1 MEGTSLEDDLDE
13 WFIES
18 LHIYTDLHVFEL
30 QQPTQV
36 IEWTAEKSICVAGYS
51 ATKKNEILELL
62 LPQKLFARDNQGLC
76 PERDF
81 RVDHGGFTE
90 EPVNCL
96 RHIPGTRCVV
106 TSGAPGSSL
115 QIWQIGD
122 GDSDVIKKTGC
133 IELKNNSKRRCKI
146 GAGLTET
153 ACVLHGSELRDI
165 QLTELPSGKVLYT
178 AGSDSSDSV
187 SSLQFVSTSV
197 FLVCTESGD
206 LCVDDTRVPSS
217 LLRTPAGQ
225 QGGHRWCMGL
235 KKGPSP
241 SDASSCKVARLSSS
255 CQVIVSD
262 LRDLRRPLCQ
272 AHLSVQH
279 SSLSSD
285 FMNVTWAPAL
295 NDHLAVSG
303 FDGVVQIYDTT
314 SWRPESVESQ
324 PVFVHRGHMMSSG
337 SEVDTD
343 PAVVTTHVWHPWRPR
358 TILSAATNGS
368 LHVWDWIDKREASC

>member
-1 MEGTSLEDDLDE
+1 MKT
-13 WFIES
+13 
-18 LHIYTDLHVFEL
+18 IYTDLHVFEL

-51 ATKKNEILELL
+51 TTNKNEILELL

-81 RVDHGGFTE
+81 RVDHGAFTE

-106 TSGAPGSSL
+106 TSGAAGSSL

-122 GDSDVIKKTGC
+122 GDSDVIRKTGC
-133 IELKNNSKRRCKI
+133 IELKNNSNKRCKI

-153 ACVLHGSELRDI
+153 ACILHGSELRDI
-165 QLTELPSGKVLYT
+165 QLTELPSGKVLYK

-187 SSLQFVSTSV
+187 SSLQFVSASV

-206 LCVDDTRVPSS
+206 LCVEDTRVPSS
-217 LLRTPAGQ
+217 LLHTPARE

-241 SDASSCKVARLSSS
+241 SDAASCKVARLSSS

-262 LRDLRRPLCQ
+262 LRDLRHPLCR
-272 AHLSVQH
+272 AHLRVQH
-279 SSLSSD
+279 SCPSSD

-358 TILSAATNGS
+358 TVLSAATNGS